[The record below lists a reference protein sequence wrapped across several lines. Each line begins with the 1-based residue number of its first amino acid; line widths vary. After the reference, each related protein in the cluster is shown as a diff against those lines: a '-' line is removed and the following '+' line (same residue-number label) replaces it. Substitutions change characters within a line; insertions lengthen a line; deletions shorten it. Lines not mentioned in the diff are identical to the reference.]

1 MEEHE
6 NEKDLSKTEAQFSKL
21 KSYVLVEISALGSK
35 MEQISNSVNTALKKL
50 KSKDNRNTGIP
61 IYWEN
66 ISLFCKNNNYIQ
78 ERIYKVINVNLNND
92 SCNNFKTSLN

>member
-50 KSKDNRNTGIP
+50 KSKNNRNTGIP
-61 IYWEN
+61 IY
-66 ISLFCKNNNYIQ
+66 
-78 ERIYKVINVNLNND
+78 
-92 SCNNFKTSLN
+92 